1 VDIPFPPAHRHARPL
16 PALVLLAAAAVAAPA
31 TADPLRYEEGLARA
45 PGGGPLLYREQHWL
59 RLREGRPL
67 ERLVLYRCPDGI
79 AFARKQVD
87 YRGSA
92 QAPAFA
98 LEDARS
104 GYREGLRRT
113 GPVPGPVVFVRE
125 GGRVKEAAREL
136 PSGPI
141 VADAGF
147 DEFIRAHWDA
157 LVAGESLPLQFAVP
171 ARLRSLPFSL
181 QRVGGARV
189 GGERAHVFRL
199 RLQGWLGL
207 LAPRI
212 EVSYGERSRRLL
224 RFEGLSNL
232 RDDAGRAQLLARIE
246 FPAAPRGAAEEEWRQ
261 AASRPLAACRTGQRA
276 DAADTPD
283 SAALAYN

>member
-1 VDIPFPPAHRHARPL
+1 MKTPFAPLRHSAAARSTL
-16 PALVLLAAAAVAAPA
+16 ALLLAAALAGPA
-31 TADPLRYEEGLARA
+31 TAEPLRYEEGLARA
-45 PGGGPLLYREQHWL
+45 PGGDALLYREQHWL
-59 RLREGRPL
+59 RLRDGRPL
-67 ERLVLYRCPDGI
+67 ERLVLYRCPDGT

-104 GYREGLRRT
+104 GYREGLRRA
-113 GPVPGPVVFVRE
+113 GVKPVVFVRE
-125 GGRVKEAAREL
+125 GARGKEAARTL
-136 PSGPI
+136 ASGRI

-157 LVAGESLPLQFAVP
+157 LVAGGTLPLDFAVP

-199 RLQGWLGL
+199 RLDGWLGL

-212 EVSYGERSRRLL
+212 EVSYGEHSRRLL

-232 RDDAGRAQLLARIE
+232 RDDAGRSQLPARIE
-246 FPAAPRGAAEEEWRQ
+246 FPTAPRGAAEEEWRL

-283 SAALAYN
+283 SASVASN

>member
-1 VDIPFPPAHRHARPL
+1 VKTPFSPAARHPRSL
-16 PALVLLAAAAVAAPA
+16 PALALLVAAVLVGPAAAE
-31 TADPLRYEEGLARA
+31 PLRYEEGLARA
-45 PGGGPLLYREQHWL
+45 PGGDTLLYREQHWL
-59 RLREGRPL
+59 RLRAGRPL
-67 ERLVLYRCPDGI
+67 ERLVLYRCPDGT

-104 GYREGLRRT
+104 GYREGLRRA
-113 GPVPGPVVFVRE
+113 GPRPVVFVQE
-125 GGRVKEAAREL
+125 GGRVPEAAKAL
-136 PSGPI
+136 SAGAI

-147 DEFIRAHWDA
+147 DEFIRAHWDP
-157 LVAGESLPLQFAVP
+157 LVAGRTLPLEFAVP

-199 RLQGWLGL
+199 RLDGWLGL

-224 RFEGLSNL
+224 RFEGLGNL
-232 RDDAGRAQLLARIE
+232 RDDAGRSQLPARIE
-246 FPAAPRGAAEEEWRQ
+246 FPVAPRVAAEEEWRE

-283 SAALAYN
+283 SPAIASN

>member
-1 VDIPFPPAHRHARPL
+1 MKTSFSLARRHGRPL
-16 PALVLLAAAAVAAPA
+16 PTRVLLLAAVLAGPAAAE
-31 TADPLRYEEGLARA
+31 PLRYEEGLARA
-45 PGGGPLLYREQHWL
+45 PGGGALLYREQHWL
-59 RLREGRPL
+59 RLRDGRPL
-67 ERLVLYRCPDGI
+67 ERLVLYRCPDGT

-104 GYREGLRRT
+104 GYREGLRRAGT
-113 GPVPGPVVFVRE
+113 GAVVFVQE
-125 GGRVKEAAREL
+125 GGRVPEAAKVLEA
-136 PSGPI
+136 GAT

-147 DEFIRAHWDA
+147 DEFIRAHWDPLA
-157 LVAGESLPLQFAVP
+157 AGESLPLQFAVP

-181 QRVGGARV
+181 QRVDSVRI

-232 RDDAGRAQLLARIE
+232 RDDAGRTQLPARID
-246 FPAAPRGAAEEEWRQ
+246 FAAAPRAATDEEWRQ
-261 AASRPLAACRTGQRA
+261 AAARPLATCRTGQRA

-283 SAALAYN
+283 SAKIAYN

>member
-1 VDIPFPPAHRHARPL
+1 VKTPFSSLRRPAAALPV
-16 PALVLLAAAAVAAPA
+16 PALVLAAALAGPAAG
-31 TADPLRYEEGLARA
+31 TPLRFEEGMARA
-45 PGGGPLLYREQHWL
+45 PGGALLYREQHWL
-59 RLREGRPL
+59 RLGEGRPL
-67 ERLVLYRCPDGI
+67 ERLVLYVCPDGT

-104 GYREGLRRT
+104 GYREGLRRLGAT
-113 GPVPGPVVFVRE
+113 PVLFVRE
-125 GGRVKEAAREL
+125 NGRAAAAEGEVAASRL
-136 PSGPI
+136 

-147 DEFIRAHWDA
+147 DEFVRAHWDA
-157 LVAGESLPLQFAVP
+157 LVAGRSMPMRFAVP

-181 QRVGGARV
+181 QRIGGANV

-199 RLQGWLGL
+199 RLDGWLGL

-232 RDDAGRAQLLARIE
+232 RDDAGRSQLAARIE
-246 FPAAPRGAAEEEWRQ
+246 FPAAPRGAAEDEWRR

-283 SAALAYN
+283 SPVASTN